1 MPETIE
7 GKLSAGKFRFAIV
20 SSRVNSFVT
29 NPMTEGAIDTLVRH
43 GASQRSIDVI
53 KVPGSFE
60 VPLAVKKAAQSG
72 KYDAVVAIGAII
84 RGQTS
89 HFDFLASQ
97 VTKDLSAVALE
108 TGVPVCSGIIT
119 TETTEQAIERA
130 GVKAG
135 NRGSEAALSALEMV
149 NLVKA
154 LS

>member
-1 MPETIE
+1 M
-7 GKLSAGKFRFAIV
+7 
-20 SSRVNSFVT
+20 
-29 NPMTEGAIDTLVRH
+29 
-43 GASQRSIDVI
+43 
-53 KVPGSFE
+53 
-60 VPLAVKKAAQSG
+60 AVKKAALSG

-108 TGVPVCSGIIT
+108 TGVPVCNGIIT

-135 NRGSEAALSALEMV
+135 NRGSEAALGALEMV
-149 NLVKA
+149 NLIKA

>member
-43 GASQRSIDVI
+43 GASERAIDVI

-60 VPLAVKKAAQSG
+60 VPLAAKKAALSG

>member
-60 VPLAVKKAAQSG
+60 VPLAVKKAALSG

-97 VTKDLSAVALE
+97 VTKGLSAVALE

>member
-1 MPETIE
+1 MPKTTE
-7 GKLSAGKFRFAIV
+7 GKLIAGKMRFAVI
-20 SSRVNSFVT
+20 SSRVNAFVT
-29 NPMTEGAIDTLVRH
+29 GPMTDGAVDALLRH
-43 GASQRSIDVI
+43 GAGDGAVDVI
-53 KVPGSFE
+53 RVPGSFE
-60 VPLAVKKAAQSG
+60 LPLAAKKAALSG

-97 VTKDLSAVALE
+97 VTRDLSAVALE
-108 TGVPVCSGIIT
+108 TGVPVCCGVIT

-135 NRGSEAALSALEMV
+135 NRGSEAALGALEMAS
-149 NLVKA
+149 LLKE

>member
-1 MPETIE
+1 M
-7 GKLSAGKFRFAIV
+7 
-20 SSRVNSFVT
+20 
-29 NPMTEGAIDTLVRH
+29 
-43 GASQRSIDVI
+43 
-53 KVPGSFE
+53 
-60 VPLAVKKAAQSG
+60 
-72 KYDAVVAIGAII
+72 
-84 RGQTS
+84 
-89 HFDFLASQ
+89 
-97 VTKDLSAVALE
+97 ALE

>member
-43 GASQRSIDVI
+43 GASERAIDVI

-60 VPLAVKKAAQSG
+60 VPLAVKKAALSG

>member
-43 GASQRSIDVI
+43 GAAERSIDVI

-60 VPLAVKKAAQSG
+60 VPLAVKKAALSG

-108 TGVPVCSGIIT
+108 TGVPVCCGIIT

-149 NLVKA
+149 NLAKA

>member
-43 GASQRSIDVI
+43 GASGRAIDVI

-60 VPLAVKKAAQSG
+60 VPLAVKKAALSG

>member
-29 NPMTEGAIDTLVRH
+29 NPMTQGAVDTLVRH
-43 GASQRSIDVI
+43 GVSDRSIDVI

-60 VPLAVKKAAQSG
+60 VPLAVKKAALSG

-97 VTKDLSAVALE
+97 VTKNLSAVALE
-108 TGVPVCSGIIT
+108 TGVPVCNGIIT

-135 NRGSEAALSALEMV
+135 NRGSEAALGALEMV
-149 NLVKA
+149 NLIKA

>member
-29 NPMTEGAIDTLVRH
+29 TPMTEGAVDTLVRH
-43 GASQRSIDVI
+43 GASDRSIDVI

-60 VPLAVKKAAQSG
+60 VPLAVKKVALSG

-108 TGVPVCSGIIT
+108 TGVPVCFGVIT

-149 NLVKA
+149 NLIKA

>member
-43 GASQRSIDVI
+43 GASERAIDVI

-60 VPLAVKKAAQSG
+60 VPLAVKRAALSG

>member
-60 VPLAVKKAAQSG
+60 VPLAVKKAALSG

>member
-43 GASQRSIDVI
+43 GASDRSIDVI

-60 VPLAVKKAAQSG
+60 VPLAVKKAALSG

-108 TGVPVCSGIIT
+108 TGVPVCNGIIT

-135 NRGSEAALSALEMV
+135 NRGSEAALGALEMV
-149 NLVKA
+149 NLIKA

>member
-43 GASQRSIDVI
+43 GANDRAIDVI

-60 VPLAVKKAAQSG
+60 VPLAVKKAALSG

>member
-29 NPMTEGAIDTLVRH
+29 NPMTEGAVDTLVRH

>member
-29 NPMTEGAIDTLVRH
+29 TPMTEGAIDTLVRH
-43 GASQRSIDVI
+43 GASDRSIDVI

-60 VPLAVKKAAQSG
+60 VPFAVKKAALSG

-108 TGVPVCSGIIT
+108 TGVPVCCGIIT
-119 TETTEQAIERA
+119 TETTEQAIER
-130 GVKAG
+130 GWGKSG
-135 NRGSEAALSALEMV
+135 EQGKRGRT
-149 NLVKA
+149 
-154 LS
+154 

>member
-29 NPMTEGAIDTLVRH
+29 TPMTEGAVDTLVRH
-43 GASQRSIDVI
+43 GASDRSIDVT

-60 VPLAVKKAAQSG
+60 VPLAVKKVALSG
-72 KYDAVVAIGAII
+72 KYDAVVAIRAII

-97 VTKDLSAVALE
+97 VTKDLSL
-108 TGVPVCSGIIT
+108 SLIHI
-119 TETTEQAIERA
+119 
-130 GVKAG
+130 
-135 NRGSEAALSALEMV
+135 SEPTRPY
-149 NLVKA
+149 
-154 LS
+154 

>member
-29 NPMTEGAIDTLVRH
+29 NPMTEGAIDTRVRH
-43 GASQRSIDVI
+43 GASDRSIDVI
-53 KVPGSFE
+53 NVPGSFE
-60 VPLAVKKAAQSG
+60 VPLAVKKAALSG

>member
-43 GASQRSIDVI
+43 GASDRSIDVI

-60 VPLAVKKAAQSG
+60 VPLAVKKAALSG

>member
-43 GASQRSIDVI
+43 GASERSIDVI

-60 VPLAVKKAAQSG
+60 VPLAVKKAALSG